1 MHPIEGASSRE
12 IQPVHLVQKTDPA
25 SAKLAQKVESQGK
38 VNAQALELCKTIKK
52 SIKMMDLSDVREQLN
67 VLSKADSSP
76 QVDAAI
82 KTLNRAEESL
92 IKKEVSAAGDVA
104 KETALIGKKLFVRN
118 TPLQNTVVED
128 LNKQLGLVNKLL
140 RMQNP
145 PRISSSELDKA
156 QKNLDQ
162 LKQKYGGD
170 VPILADALSEALTV
184 VMQKQLKSSQDDFTI
199 HADWE
204 ESVMAQLPAGHDAEK
219 ILSDSHLS
227 PLLKEIV
234 SEINK
239 DNPDWKQAILLVKSV
254 LQYSEGQLGDEK
266 LKTDLRLILKA
277 IIDDHPF
284 PELTSIRRLLAA
296 ETLKSYEGV
305 NADSHDVLSLYADLV
320 KKPKVVNGISHAPD
334 SVKDANR
341 LGSLKINQNSIQ
353 LATDIKDYG
362 DYYIR
367 FDEALRSHLNDQQ
380 IQSLEAFINQG
391 TAYNYTTK
399 FAESLNVFSQENP
412 ELTQLIPN
420 QISGTLF
427 WEIELKDGKAAI
439 KTGILFAIAEVGK
452 GGVLNVGVVPAQ
464 LTLTIP
470 VEKLDRPFGDLRDF
484 EGAMQRISIG
494 RFVPYGDASEEEI
507 QLIHENARFS

>member
-1 MHPIEGASSRE
+1 MHPIRGEFHDGL
-12 IQPVHLVQKTDPA
+12 QPMRPVQGPNNPQ
-25 SAKLAQKVESQGK
+25 LADKVESQGRI
-38 VNAQALELCKTIKK
+38 NAQALELCKTIKK
-52 SIKMMDLSDVREQLN
+52 SIKEMDLSDVREQLDT
-67 VLSKADSSP
+67 LSVADSSP

-82 KTLNRAEESL
+82 KTLKQAEEIL
-92 IKKEVSAAGDVA
+92 VKKEVSAAGDVA
-104 KETALIGKKLFVRN
+104 KETALIGMKKFFLSS
-118 TPLQNTVVED
+118 TPSQNTVVGD

-162 LKQKYGGD
+162 LKQKYGAD